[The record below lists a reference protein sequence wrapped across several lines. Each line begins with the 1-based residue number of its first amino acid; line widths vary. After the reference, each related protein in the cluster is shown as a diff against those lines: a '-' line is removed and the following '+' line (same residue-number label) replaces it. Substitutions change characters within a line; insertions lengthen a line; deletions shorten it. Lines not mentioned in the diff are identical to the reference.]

1 MNELIIEECIGHGV
15 CSSVWKACKKKT
27 QTSSNTNNT
36 ANNNMMYYAL
46 KQFTLHSPQKRQM
59 LIRELK
65 LLCTLKCDTLI
76 TLHGAFLDDGDGGNS
91 IWVCLEY
98 MNLGSLDNNCFVG
111 KTSTDNDN
119 NNCCSSSSSTS
130 NVDDRSDDKKVV
142 ILPEYAIA
150 AMAYQI
156 LWGLSY
162 LHFEGVLHRDIKVR
176 MTRRRRRSTQSRRN
190 EKRMKEGKTFFIT
203 QLFTSSHA
211 TIYLLF
217 NLQNKHTITN

>member
-1 MNELIIEECIGHGV
+1 
-15 CSSVWKACKKKT
+15 
-27 QTSSNTNNT
+27 
-36 ANNNMMYYAL
+36 
-46 KQFTLHSPQKRQM
+46 M

-98 MNLGSLDNNCFVG
+98 MNLGSLDNYCLMMT
-111 KTSTDNDN
+111 TSTDDDND
-119 NNCCSSSSSTS
+119 NNCCSSTTS

-190 EKRMKEGKTFFIT
+190 ERE
-203 QLFTSSHA
+203 
-211 TIYLLF
+211 
-217 NLQNKHTITN
+217 

>member
-15 CSSVWKACKKKT
+15 CSSVWKATKKKT
-27 QTSSNTNNT
+27 QTSNSNSNTTTNT
-36 ANNNMMYYAL
+36 ANNTMYAL

-65 LLCTLKCDTLI
+65 LLCTLQCDALI

-98 MNLGSLDNNCFVG
+98 MNLGSLDNNYCFVG
-111 KTSTDNDN
+111 TTSTDDDNDN
-119 NNCCSSSSSTS
+119 CSSTS
-130 NVDDRSDDKKVV
+130 GDDDRSDDKKVV

-176 MTRRRRRSTQSRRN
+176 
-190 EKRMKEGKTFFIT
+190 
-203 QLFTSSHA
+203 
-211 TIYLLF
+211 
-217 NLQNKHTITN
+217 